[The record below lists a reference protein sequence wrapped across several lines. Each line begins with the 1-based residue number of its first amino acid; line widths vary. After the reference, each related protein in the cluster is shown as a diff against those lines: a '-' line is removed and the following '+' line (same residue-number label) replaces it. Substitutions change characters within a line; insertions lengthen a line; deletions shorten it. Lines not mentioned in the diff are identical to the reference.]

1 MRLVLYLLLSLGG
14 DEGATGVGVGVQ
26 EEVAIRVDDRLWH
39 LRAGWAVEE
48 AELPTIGE
56 GVRER
61 RESRANGVDVVR
73 LGGHGAIVLG

>member
-1 MRLVLYLLLSLGG
+1 M
-14 DEGATGVGVGVQ
+14 Q
-26 EEVAIRVDDRLWH
+26 EEVAICINHRLWH
-39 LRAGWAVEE
+39 LRPSWAVEE
-48 AELPTIGE
+48 AELSTIGE